1 MFDDQIDLFI
11 QLGVWAEM
19 QQKKLYSEIF
29 IFIFFNFLQRD
40 KAEMYQT
47 HEILRQQ
54 CTIYHQ
60 PIHQHARP

>member
-11 QLGVWAEM
+11 QFGVWAEM
-19 QQKKLYSEIF
+19 QQKKLHSEKKLKKK
-29 IFIFFNFLQRD
+29 NCLQRD
-40 KAEMYQT
+40 KAEIYQT

-60 PIHQHARP
+60 PIHQHAQP